1 MVYLYFR
8 SVGRLVPAIMIDL
21 GHYYHNKKHH
31 SMTKIYKTLGF
42 ILIALFFISL
52 NNSAQGDECCSRHAI
67 YSACTYNDPMGIIG
81 SHDSYCRSIRG
92 RLAELMTQD
101 CFHFM
106 RPEVP
111 EHEYSFD
118 TDFVSGLDEYTDE
131 GRPIRSRLTV
141 TMYFEGEQREFVH
154 RWQTQGTWDIPSNSG
169 TTWSGHGNKLRNR
182 YKEGPYIIE
191 IMERF
196 EKKPVDCQVTPDK
209 EELNAGEVIDIEL
222 TNFRDVFGESSREFN
237 RIIVHAYAGE
247 IMNGEECNIGPDYK
261 VFRVND
267 GAITV
272 KYKAPYDCEEPED
285 RITVYSSC
293 DILPLNRIPMN
304 ETQIYERLVEKTID
318 IKCYDATITIRKTY
332 DKTLNSSHEE
342 DRFDGP
348 CKTHWENEHTLNES
362 IEAVVTL
369 SLKLE
374 EVQDMPIYNQTF
386 EYYKP
391 VSVSLSTFNYNS
403 NEHKFNAY
411 DHSGAG
417 CVQSWH
423 RINIDYFRNVETY
436 EIEVKQYTTQTYWIV
451 VFDNETGKAVKI
463 IPSVYDI
470 AYEIHEQEKLHFIGY
485 SDQGREEYT
494 ETTNKNIS
502 KSFELGPVGEK
513 IADPTIKKS
522 DTWIQDYLKRQGFDL
537 PPGVEIP
544 TPSNIETILEI
555 FPDILVKSGD
565 GKTSF
570 GGYGNRTIRADI
582 LHGYTEKKLH
592 YTWQMTRR
600 KK

>member
-1 MVYLYFR
+1 
-8 SVGRLVPAIMIDL
+8 
-21 GHYYHNKKHH
+21 
-31 SMTKIYKTLGF
+31 MTKIYKTLGF

-169 TTWSGHGNKLRNR
+169 TTWNGHGNKLRNR

-222 TNFRDVFGESSREFN
+222 TDFRDVFGESSREFN

-293 DILPLNRIPMN
+293 DILPLSRIPMN
-304 ETQIYERLVEKTID
+304 ETQIYERLVEKTLD
-318 IKCYDATITIRKTY
+318 IKCYDANITIRKTY
-332 DKTLNSSHEE
+332 YKTLNFSHEE
-342 DRFDGP
+342 DLFDGS
-348 CKTHWENEHTLNES
+348 CKTHLEDEHTLNES

-369 SLKLE
+369 SLKFE
-374 EVQDMPIYNQTF
+374 YVQDMLIYNQTF

-391 VSVSLSTFNYNS
+391 VSVRLSTFNYNS
-403 NEHKFNAY
+403 NEHKFDAF
-411 DHSGAG
+411 DSSGADCAQG
-417 CVQSWH
+417 WC
-423 RINIDYFRNVETY
+423 RENIDYFRNVETY
-436 EIEVKQYTTQTYWIV
+436 EIEDKQYATQTYWIV

-463 IPSVYDI
+463 IPSVYYI

-485 SDQGREEYT
+485 SDQGRKEYT
-494 ETTNKNIS
+494 KTTNKKIS

-513 IADPTIKKS
+513 IVDPTTKKS

-544 TPSNIETILEI
+544 TISYEETIKV

-570 GGYGNRTIRADI
+570 GGYGNRTIRADFE
-582 LHGYTEKKLH
+582 HGYTEEKLY